1 MISLEKD
8 QGIYNKKCPLTRI
21 QGKKTNEVILAYA
34 LFYTQFFLG
43 RVDGSVSALT
53 KALFK

>member
-21 QGKKTNEVILAYA
+21 QGEKTNEVILAYA